1 MATAIDQRDL
11 PDRAQALGTIEPFC
25 GDGGERED
33 RFNRALL
40 DARMRPLFVDPH
52 GAPGACS
59 FHLDPSPVCFIRR
72 TAGGPWHA
80 TRCDRM
86 PMAAC
91 DDQCGNRHEG
101 DACDH
106 SHTDT
111 NAGESTPDGDYEAF
125 CKAACASMRHPA
137 FTLLWRHGS
146 SRRGTLLDGVPHD
159 AALVAHDAT
168 FVATVHRACL
178 ALVPHAVGDAAVADL
193 VRRAGVEVT
202 RRLATAIM
210 PDDPPPPSTC
220 RYCGGWRKAPLSV
233 LCMRRENAVV
243 VAFCEAL
250 ARWRT
255 GDAGG
260 GLEQDASVAWAANA
274 VSTQDAMAA
283 LLAEERFRC
292 RERARAALHPIDSVR
307 YLYVNDGQFFRSD
320 DGRWLCER
328 RVPGTDGVLRWT
340 PVCRERDAD
349 GAPLSEPVP
358 CVFDDARVEHVL
370 TMHAAGAP
378 EGREWATVC
387 FADDMLHHMG
397 ARLETSPLATMAIAA
412 SLSWSIGPSV
422 LATEMAVCA
431 TAAAIASRPGHA
443 QRLAPIAAALSL
455 AQRAIDALYADETT
469 RRLVI
474 EAAIVDGA
482 DRAMAA
488 TPLHFQMTSADREG
502 DDNKDAKDDAASADG
517 PDRSMRWTGL
527 AWGRAIGVGVAT
539 VATVAAAAFV
549 FC

>member
-1 MATAIDQRDL
+1 MATAITQGTPECDL
-11 PDRAQALGTIEPFC
+11 PDRAQALDTIEAFC

-59 FHLDPSPVCFIRR
+59 FHLDPSPVCFARR
-72 TAGGPWHA
+72 TAGGPWRA

-86 PMAAC
+86 PMAAR
-91 DDQCGNRHEG
+91 DDRCSNQHEG
-101 DACDH
+101 DAGNH
-106 SHTDT
+106 VHTDAD
-111 NAGESTPDGDYEAF
+111 AGESTPDGDYEAF

-146 SRRGTLLDGVPHD
+146 SRRGTILEGVPHD
-159 AALVAHDAT
+159 ATLMAHDKT
-168 FVATVHRACL
+168 FVTTVHRACL
-178 ALVPHAVGDAAVADL
+178 ALVPHAVGDAAITDL
-193 VRRAGVEVT
+193 VRRAGIEVT

-210 PDDPPPPSTC
+210 PDEPPPPSTC

-250 ARWRT
+250 VRWRK
-255 GDAGG
+255 GDG
-260 GLEQDASVAWAANA
+260 GLDQEASVAWAANA

-283 LLAEERFRC
+283 LFAEERVRC

-307 YLYVNDGQFFRSD
+307 YLYVNDRQFFRDD

-328 RVPGTDGVLRWT
+328 RVPSTDGVLRWT
-340 PVCRERDAD
+340 PVYRKRGAD
-349 GAPLSEPVP
+349 GAPLPEPVP
-358 CVFDDARVEHVL
+358 CVYDDARIEHFLAV
-370 TMHAAGAP
+370 HAAGAP
-378 EGREWATVC
+378 EGHEWATVC
-387 FADDMLHHMG
+387 FADDTSHHMG
-397 ARLETSPLATMAIAA
+397 ARLEASPLATMAIAA

-443 QRLAPIAAALSL
+443 ERLAPIAAALSL

-488 TPLHFQMTSADREG
+488 TPLHFQMTGADREG
-502 DDNKDAKDDAASADG
+502 DANKDHGSDAPSAGG
-517 PDRSMRWTGL
+517 PDRPVRRTDL
-527 AWGRAIGVGVAT
+527 AWGRVIGVGVA
-539 VATVAAAAFV
+539 AAVAAAAFV